1 MTTPNPYTLPRRKV
15 PVAVSHRSRAVA
27 EVEIRPDGELSICA
41 TISSTDGDYE
51 GGQCLDS
58 LALAAGRIA
67 AEPGGRRM
75 MSPAD
80 VSALVGIWRRWH
92 LNNMRSGC
100 EHQTGPD
107 WDTSARIEFRTYSIE
122 WDDKR
127 QLERTEQREALA
139 AGIIPE
145 GKGSD
150 GRDVFPFGH
159 ARGHGGQVGT
169 MTPQAREAWQ
179 RFSKAAGCLALL
191 RASGIK
197 PFAWGSLEPRALALL
212 SSEFEFITEAE
223 RPAYLEAVTKHAQG
237 LAWRWKGESRPR
249 FYAPK
254 PPLLVRTETKAA
266 GWLRPSDHPAG
277 LLGKPCPVCGYKYGS
292 EWRKEPLP
300 AEVVAELLRIVNG
313 APDAPSESDQ
323 FAALG
328 FKLTCRRTNTRPE
341 SHNWPADARHW
352 LCRLERNRQV
362 MEFPYTQG
370 SAHKEPPTLA
380 DVLECLRSDARL
392 AEDESEA
399 QACGVKLSQWETLK
413 RQAHA
418 FRLVVGDAAEALGL

>member
-1 MTTPNPYTLPRRKV
+1 MTTTNPYTLPRREV
-15 PVAVSHRSRAVA
+15 PVAVSSRSRAVA
-27 EVEIRPDGELSICA
+27 EVEIRPGGELSICA
-41 TISSTDGDYE
+41 TVTSTGGDFR

-58 LALAAGRIA
+58 LESEAARIA
-67 AEPGGRRM
+67 VEPGGRRM

-92 LNNMRSGC
+92 LNHMRPGC
-100 EHQTGPD
+100 EHQTGPE
-107 WDTSARIEFRTYSIE
+107 WNVSARIEFRTYSIA
-122 WDDKR
+122 WDDNR
-127 QLERTEQREALA
+127 QLERTEEREARA
-139 AGIIPE
+139 AGITPE

-159 ARGHGGQVGT
+159 ARGHGGQQGT
-169 MTPQAREAWQ
+169 MPPSAREAWL
-179 RFSKAAGCLALL
+179 RFSNAARLLAYL
-191 RASGIK
+191 RACGVK
-197 PFAWGSLEPRALALL
+197 PFQWSTIEPRAVALL
-212 SSEFEFITEAE
+212 SEDFEFITEAE
-223 RPAYLEAVTKHAQG
+223 RPAYLAEVAKHAQG
-237 LAWRWKGESRPR
+237 LAWRWKGKNRPS

-254 PPLLVRTETKAA
+254 PPLLVRIETKTA
-266 GWLRPSDHPAG
+266 GWLRPSEHPAG
-277 LLGKPCPVCGYKYGS
+277 LLTKPCPVCGYEYGS
-292 EWRKEPLP
+292 ESRKEPLP

-362 MEFPYTQG
+362 MKFPYTQG

-380 DVLECLRSDARL
+380 DVLDCLRSDARL